1 MDLRPFQLKFRAS
14 PEMVSIALVKF
25 NETVNLE
32 AAIAIDCDTVRLLK
46 INFFDDL
53 DTCFIFEN
61 PLELYTNIL
70 SLMLL
75 AVLLQELLL
84 LPLKL
89 FLLLSAKK

>member
-1 MDLRPFQLKFRAS
+1 
-14 PEMVSIALVKF
+14 MVSIALVKF